1 MKNLLFVATAV
12 LFTLAFTSCQKDGQ
26 FVPKERISKIY
37 TSNSNSSEKHLECV
51 FTWDDKKLS
60 KIDHLFWNGD
70 LDWTETFSYDNK
82 NRIERVEDLEYNEY
96 VQFKYEGN
104 KLKSL
109 EYYSDDELWLTSTF
123 TYHGNKISRMDLVFK
138 DSGITMDKKTRFS
151 LISKKFKNKI
161 SPKNDGSDYDVSIE
175 LKWNGSNVSY
185 MKATSTSTGTRTGY
199 DGDDNTYDYSYTFVE
214 ECNYTYDN
222 KLNPLKGLWNIATMT
237 DEESIMCLGIF
248 SKNNITSIT
257 YTETETY
264 IENGQT
270 KTRTYTHVENYNI
283 TYDGKFPTEIMT
295 TSPGSSNVSTTY
307 YEYE

>member
-26 FVPKERISKIY
+26 FVPKERVSKIY
-37 TSNSNSSEKHLECV
+37 TSNSNSLEKHLECV
-51 FTWDDKKLS
+51 FTWDDNKLS

-109 EYYSDDELWLTSTF
+109 EYYSDGELWLTSIF
-123 TYHGNKISRMDLVFK
+123 TYHGNKISKIDMVIK
-138 DSGITMDKKTRFS
+138 DSGITMAKKTRFS
-151 LISKKFKNKI
+151 LIPPKFKNKI
-161 SPKNDGSDYDVSIE
+161 SPKNDGSDFEVSIE
-175 LKWNGSNVSY
+175 LTWDGSNVSY
-185 MKATSTSTGTRTGY
+185 MKATSIVKDN
-199 DGDDNTYDYSYTFVE
+199 DGEYNTNDFSHTFVE

-222 KLNPLKGLWNIATMT
+222 KLNPLKGLWNIVTMT

-257 YTETETY
+257 YTDTVTYIVNGQTETETY
-264 IENGQT
+264 T
-270 KTRTYTHVENYNI
+270 SVENYNI
-283 TYDGKFPTEIMT
+283 AYDGKFPIEIMT
-295 TSPGSSNVSTTY
+295 TSQGSSNSRTTY